1 MFILVG
7 QLMHP
12 KNSLQIGTNIC
23 ILLIFS
29 PPPPLILVS
38 CCSFIWSIFQNGYPV
53 GTVAW
58 PQIDRMWYTFI
69 GLLIMATESTNG
81 NNALRRKKMVG
92 IHSERQQYWKA
103 NQKKEETKKIQ
114 WEKPVHFVTKKKHGA
129 RSWWRKMYPLML
141 IGWLARWVARCVA
154 RCAAWALAVADWPY
168 YIAWATPKMQSVWPE
183 RSFRNH
189 RGTVTPPHWQQ
200 EKNYHVI

>member
-1 MFILVG
+1 MDTPLV
-7 QLMHP
+7 P
-12 KNSLQIGTNIC
+12 
-23 ILLIFS
+23 
-29 PPPPLILVS
+29 
-38 CCSFIWSIFQNGYPV
+38 
-53 GTVAW
+53 W

-81 NNALRRKKMVG
+81 NNALRRKKKWLVSTARDNS
-92 IHSERQQYWKA
+92 IERPTKKKTK
-103 NQKKEETKKIQ
+103 QKKNTMRKASAFRNE
-114 WEKPVHFVTKKKHGA
+114 KKKHGA

-168 YIAWATPKMQSVWPE
+168 YIAWAAPKMQSVWPE